1 MFSSSDGAVFS
12 TISASRLASIE
23 VWKGNRTL
31 DKTHVERITQDL
43 KKVRDLNSDV
53 FKILC
58 VLEDD
63 IPKKYLYDGQH
74 RQAII
79 KQYFASNFDND
90 DFDVLISEKICQDES
105 EAIQLFKKSN
115 MTKSIQ
121 WKEDPILVANTF
133 VELFTK
139 EFNKDIKNLLVRPG
153 KTKRPF
159 ISSDRLREELIKRHV
174 VDWKTTPQEFIERC
188 REINNQQVLELDS
201 SIPMQKRDREL
212 HFAFGM
218 LDFTWI

>member
-133 VELFTK
+133 V
-139 EFNKDIKNLLVRPG
+139 
-153 KTKRPF
+153 
-159 ISSDRLREELIKRHV
+159 
-174 VDWKTTPQEFIERC
+174 
-188 REINNQQVLELDS
+188 
-201 SIPMQKRDREL
+201 
-212 HFAFGM
+212 
-218 LDFTWI
+218 